1 MGLSSKHRWKKT
13 GDSTFANEAAQ
24 IDKVDGKY
32 IVTLDLR
39 AKPQNRIKLG
49 PFDSADA
56 AEAAYEE
63 MMAAVATVKTG
74 DWSKGA
80 GGFRG

>member
-1 MGLSSKHRWKKT
+1 MGLKSIHKWQKVGENSY
-13 GDSTFANEAAQ
+13 ANLAAR

-39 AKPQNRIKLG
+39 AKPENRIKLG
-49 PFDSADA
+49 PFDTSNE

-63 MMAAVATVKTG
+63 QMAAVATVKTG

-80 GGFRG
+80 GGRYG